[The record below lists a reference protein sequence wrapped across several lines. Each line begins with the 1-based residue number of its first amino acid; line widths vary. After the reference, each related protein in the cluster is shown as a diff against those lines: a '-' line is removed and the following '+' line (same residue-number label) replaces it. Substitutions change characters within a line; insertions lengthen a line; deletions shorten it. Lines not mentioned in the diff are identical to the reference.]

1 MVEQISI
8 CEEDY
13 YIPDANLLVTED
25 DTPVDNFASEKQQRL
40 LVGAAYSA
48 IKELAFLAAA
58 NVGIYYTDLK
68 PAIVPD
74 VFLSLDAQLPED
86 WWEKNNRCYMVWRFG
101 KSPEIAIEI
110 VSNKEGGELDK
121 KLRIYEL
128 MRVSYYVVYD
138 PSHQLGEQVLRVYE
152 LRGRH
157 YVETGTWLEDVG
169 LGLTLWQGEFEGRQ
183 DTWLRWCDR
192 DGNLLLTGDELAEQ
206 ERLAKE
212 QAEQRAEQSEQ
223 RAEQSEQ
230 RAEQAEQRAEQ
241 LAERLRAMGIDP
253 DTIS

>member
-1 MVEQISI
+1 
-8 CEEDY
+8 
-13 YIPDANLLVTED
+13 
-25 DTPVDNFASEKQQRL
+25 
-40 LVGAAYSA
+40 
-48 IKELAFLAAA
+48 
-58 NVGIYYTDLK
+58 
-68 PAIVPD
+68 
-74 VFLSLDAQLPED
+74 
-86 WWEKNNRCYMVWRFG
+86 
-101 KSPEIAIEI
+101 
-110 VSNKEGGELDK
+110 
-121 KLRIYEL
+121 

-138 PSHQLGEQVLRVYE
+138 PSHQLGEQVLRIYE

-253 DTIS
+253 DSLS